1 MNSNR
6 SILAGIAGGVVFF
19 LLGYVVYGML
29 LSNFM
34 QTHAGTATNV
44 PRNMNDYMLWLIA
57 VGNLLYAFLL
67 VYIFGK
73 AGISTVG
80 SGFATGAIVGLLTTA
95 SSAFISYATTNLLTG
110 SGMAADIIAFAI
122 LSGIAGAVIAWV
134 KGMGKRS
141 AA

>member
-1 MNSNR
+1 MNSK
-6 SILAGIAGGVVFF
+6 SLLAGIAGGVVFF

-34 QTHAGTATNV
+34 QTHAGSATNV

-73 AGISTVG
+73 AGISSAG

-134 KGMGKRS
+134 KGMGKKS
-141 AA
+141 TS

>member
-1 MNSNR
+1 MNSK
-6 SILAGIAGGVVFF
+6 SILAGIAGGIVLF
-19 LLGYVVYGML
+19 LFGYLVYGML

-34 QTHAGTATNV
+34 STHAGTATNV

-57 VGNLLYAFLL
+57 AGNLIYAFLL

-73 AGISTVG
+73 AGISSVG
-80 SGFATGAIVGLLTTA
+80 NGFATGAIVGLLTTA

-110 SGMAADIIAFAI
+110 SGMAADIVAFGI

-134 KGMGKRS
+134 KGMGKGS